1 MLQLDTLPAGD
12 AALVLVVEFQSGTIP
27 ATWSV
32 WPVSRTLGWLSKIEG
47 RLAEDDYTIILEDEA
62 E

>member
-1 MLQLDTLPAGD
+1 
-12 AALVLVVEFQSGTIP
+12 LVLVVEFQSGTIP

-47 RLAEDDYTIILEDEA
+47 RLAEDDYTIILEDES